1 MNHLKIREI
10 DMSKAISYMRF
21 SASHQEKGSTLE
33 RQQEKID
40 QWLANNPD
48 VEKSHLSRVDK
59 GASGYTGQHLERGFG
74 DIQQAIKDKEIKA
87 GDFLLVEAIDRLGRL
102 EPMDMIAL
110 INPICK
116 AGVIIVTLEDNHH
129 YSKESLAS
137 NGFELIM
144 LAGKVQQAYEYS
156 NRLSTRVLGGNKKK
170 RANAKEGKEIK
181 KVNPIWLTNKGKLK
195 PEQAE
200 MVKACIELYLAG
212 LGSRAIIIKLQTRYT
227 HLNTVHPTTLKRW
240 FSNPAIIGDWN
251 AKGGTIEGVFEP
263 LIDKD
268 TFFTLQRAI
277 KHRAL
282 HPSPPRHYDLSGLLI
297 CDKCGKAFHYR
308 RKAHNDST
316 IIYSNCGTY
325 LKRGAIYCDNN
336 KTWPYEVL
344 LFIYRETYPDF
355 LISLA
360 SEHQANS
367 NIETIENTK
376 EEIQSISEALQR
388 LVILSSR
395 IDGDIEEISTEMSKL
410 KDNRDVL
417 NKKQVI
423 LEQEEASKKFDK
435 MDVIRNYHLFNKD
448 PIVRRDSLSKL
459 NYRLKVRGDKIT
471 VNSPDGLKTK
481 TYKLIKRSTANN
493 CYFIEYHT
501 PDKIVQMAIN
511 KDGLCAKLD
520 YEYISWE
527 DFSRHIEDYSA
538 SETFEIDRDPFE
550 SDSYPFYRSE

>member
-1 MNHLKIREI
+1 MA
-10 DMSKAISYMRF
+10 KAISYMRF

-87 GDFLLVEAIDRLGRL
+87 GDYLLVEAIDRLGRL
-102 EPMDMIAL
+102 EPMDMIAM

-116 AGVIIVTLEDNHH
+116 AGVVIVTLEDNHH

-181 KVNPIWLTNKGKLK
+181 KVNPIWLTNKGRLI
-195 PEQAE
+195 PENAK
-200 MVKACIELYLAG
+200 MVKACIDLYLAG
-212 LGSRAIIIKLQTRYT
+212 LGSRAIIIKLQTKYT

-251 AKGGTIEGVFEP
+251 AKGGTIEGIFEP

-282 HPSPPRHYDLSGLLI
+282 HPSPPRHYDLSGLLV
-297 CDKCGKAFHYR
+297 CEKCGKAFHYR
-308 RKAHNDST
+308 RKVHNDTT

-336 KTWPYEVL
+336 KTWPYEIL
-344 LFIYRETYPDF
+344 LYIYRETYPDF
-355 LISLA
+355 LVFLAADHQATSNIDKIANKKEELESTSLELKKLVGLA
-360 SEHQANS
+360 S
-367 NIETIENTK
+367 TIGDTVDELA
-376 EEIQSISEALQR
+376 EEIK
-388 LVILSSR
+388 VV
-395 IDGDIEEISTEMSKL
+395 
-410 KDNRDVL
+410 N
-417 NKKQVI
+417 NKKNVI
-423 LEQEEASKKFDK
+423 KLELVSLEQEEVSTKYDQAEVLKQ
-435 MDVIRNYHLFNKD
+435 YHLFNIN
-448 PIVRRDSLSKL
+448 PILRRESLVKL
-459 NYRLKVRGDKIT
+459 GYKLMVLDDQIT
-471 VNSPDGLKTK
+471 VNSSDGLNAKL
-481 TYKLIKRSTANN
+481 YKLIKRSTKHK
-493 CYFIEYHT
+493 CYFVEYHT
-501 PDKIVQMAIN
+501 SNKIIKLAIS
-511 KDGLCAKLD
+511 KDGLIAKTSQ
-520 YEYISWE
+520 ENISWE
-527 DFSRHIEDYSA
+527 DFSRDIEDFGA
-538 SETFEIDRDPFE
+538 SETLEVGDDPFTIG
-550 SDSYPFYRSE
+550 SAYDQGSF